1 MNFLRETTMTYN
13 SSSQKNKIPKAD
25 LENKNQTNAI
35 SLQDW
40 TNTQIQSSVD
50 NAQPKNQNIPLSNQ
64 WDSDWVLMTPISVEE
79 TTLAVYS
86 AWKVIIG
93 TINKNWV
100 SKFQAEIVCKNGIN
114 GEGDNRDFQIG
125 TTTYFSKFIGWEF
138 EDLEANPTSDI
149 KTVSLVASLMIVRS
163 YPNHYLPNFYSKLL
177 LKYVDKT
184 NRD

>member
-1 MNFLRETTMTYN
+1 MNFLREIIMTYN
-13 SSSQKNKIPKAD
+13 SSSQKNKVSKVE
-25 LENKNQTNAI
+25 LVNQNQANMI

-40 TNTQIQSSVD
+40 TNNQIQSIVD
-50 NAQPKNQNIPLSNQ
+50 NAQPKTQNIPLSNQ
-64 WDSDWVLMTPISVEE
+64 WDSDWILMTPITIEE
-79 TTLAVYS
+79 TTLSVYL
-86 AWKVIIG
+86 AWKIGIG

-100 SKFQAEIVCKNGIN
+100 SKFQSEIICKNGIN

-138 EDLEANPTSDI
+138 EDLESDPTSDI
-149 KTVSLVASLMIVRS
+149 KNVYLVASLMIVRS
-163 YPNHYLPNFYSKLL
+163 YPNHYLPNFYAKLL